1 MQRCPQQDGAMG
13 SSDLT
18 TMLTS
23 TQSFVQSADG
33 SIQSISK
40 PLDPLR
46 SANTLPPPEE
56 IIMSTSSGSKLPT
69 LQDLALSFAQNSDLD
84 SEQDGS
90 SASIIPMRIYTRSED
105 VWSRLAKFGL
115 FSYYYYKN
123 QYELC

>member
-1 MQRCPQQDGAMG
+1 MG

-18 TMLTS
+18 TILTS

-115 FSYYYYKN
+115 FSY
-123 QYELC
+123 